1 MIEKKY
7 EFSGIFRFNHWVR
20 VIAITVLIITGFYI
34 ADPFIIPAVSSVPD
48 NFMNALWRYWHLVF
62 GFVLIATTLFKIYLF
77 VFDAHSKKER
87 ISFYDFIKPSAWIKQ
102 IKYYLL
108 IGTHPDNK
116 GIYNPL
122 QFVAYF
128 AIFIALFVISIT
140 GLILYMH
147 CYHDGLGGAIFDIL
161 RPFEVMMG
169 GLASVREI
177 HHIVT
182 WIFIIFIPIHIYM
195 AVFNTVFGK
204 DGSMDSIFSGYSWHN
219 KHNIK
224 DKE

>member
-1 MIEKKY
+1 MIEKHY

-20 VIAITVLIITGFYI
+20 AAAMVVLIITGFYI
-34 ADPFIIPAVSSVPD
+34 ADPFIIPAVSSAPD

-62 GFVLIATTLFKIYLF
+62 GFVLIATTLFKTYLF
-77 VFDAHSKKER
+77 LFDVHSRKER
-87 ISFYDFIKPSAWIKQ
+87 VSFKDFVNPKVWIQQ

-108 IGTHPDNK
+108 IGTHPENE

-140 GLILYMH
+140 GLILHMH

-161 RPFEVMMG
+161 RPLEVMMG
-169 GLASVREI
+169 GLAAVREI
-177 HHIVT
+177 HHVCM
-182 WIFIIFIPIHIYM
+182 WVFIIFIPVHVYM
-195 AVFNTVFGK
+195 AVFNSVFGQS
-204 DGSMDSIFSGYSWHN
+204 GAMDSIFSGYSWQ
-219 KHNIK
+219 KK
-224 DKE
+224 AKTQEKE